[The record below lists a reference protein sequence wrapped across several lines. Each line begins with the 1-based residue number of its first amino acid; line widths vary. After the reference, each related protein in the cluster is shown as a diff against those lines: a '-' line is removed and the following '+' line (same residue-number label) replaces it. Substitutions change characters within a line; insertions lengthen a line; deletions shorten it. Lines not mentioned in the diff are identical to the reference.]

1 MDQQQLRTLLEKLQ
15 SELKDFSSADAQE
28 QELTRHLLRDV
39 EALLEHS
46 GEHPTERYQ
55 VLNERLAQG
64 IKQFEV
70 ANPQLTWTMG
80 HLADFLS
87 RLGL

>member
-1 MDQQQLRTLLEKLQ
+1 MDNQQLHTLLEKLRA
-15 SELKDFSSADAQE
+15 ELKDFSSTDPQE
-28 QELTRHLLRDV
+28 QALTHHLLQDI
-39 EALLEHS
+39 EALLEHAE
-46 GEHPTERYQ
+46 EHPSERYQ
-55 VLNERLAQG
+55 VLNERLAEG

-80 HLADFLS
+80 HVADFLS